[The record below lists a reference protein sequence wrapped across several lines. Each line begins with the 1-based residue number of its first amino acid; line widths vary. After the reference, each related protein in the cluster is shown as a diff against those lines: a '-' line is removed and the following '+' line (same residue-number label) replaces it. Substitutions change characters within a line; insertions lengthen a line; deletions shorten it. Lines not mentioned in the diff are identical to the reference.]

1 MMFAAR
7 LLPALAL
14 ALAAVATGCGGR
26 AHLEDAQGDSFRRA
40 MTAQR
45 EAHPRKGV
53 APATALEIKLATA
66 NRLARLSATQ
76 GAPGG
81 ASTGGYTS
89 SAGQPSTISAASV
102 NLGAPATSGDGAMR
116 LQGK

>member
-1 MMFAAR
+1 MKLAAR
-7 LLPALAL
+7 VFPVLAL
-14 ALAAVATGCGGR
+14 AVLAAGCGGR
-26 AHLEDAQGDSFRRA
+26 AHIEDDQGSSFRRA

-66 NRLARLSATQ
+66 NRLARLTATQ

-81 ASTGGYTS
+81 ATTGGYTS

-102 NLGAPATSGDGAMR
+102 NLAPPPAGGDVR
-116 LQGK
+116 LQAK

>member
-1 MMFAAR
+1 MKFAAR
-7 LLPALAL
+7 AFPVLAL
-14 ALAAVATGCGGR
+14 AVLAAGCGGR
-26 AHLEDAQGDSFRRA
+26 AHIEDAQGDSFRRA

-76 GAPGG
+76 GSPG
-81 ASTGGYTS
+81 SVTTGGYTS

-102 NLGAPATSGDGAMR
+102 NLGAPAAGGDVR
-116 LQGK
+116 LQAK

>member
-1 MMFAAR
+1 MKFAVR
-7 LLPALAL
+7 VFSVLAL
-14 ALAAVATGCGGR
+14 AVLAAGCGGR
-26 AHLEDAQGDSFRRA
+26 AHIEDDQGASFRRA

-76 GAPGG
+76 GSPGG

-89 SAGQPSTISAASV
+89 SAGQPSTISAATV
-102 NLGAPATSGDGAMR
+102 NLGAPAATGDASMR

>member
-1 MMFAAR
+1 MKFAAR
-7 LLPALAL
+7 VFAAFAFS
-14 ALAAVATGCGGR
+14 ALAAGCGGR
-26 AHLEDAQGDSFRRA
+26 AHIEEAQGDSFRRA

-45 EAHPRKGV
+45 EARPRKSV

-66 NRLARLSATQ
+66 NRLARLTATT

-89 SAGQPSTISAASV
+89 SAGQPSTISAATF
-102 NLGAPATSGDGAMR
+102 NLGSPATGGDVR
-116 LQGK
+116 LQAK